1 MIRNYLK
8 IAWRSLWK
16 NKTASIINIAG
27 LSVGMACCM
36 LIVLYLQHELSYDK
50 FHRNSDRIVRVIMEY
65 SFNGNPVSKG
75 NFTSSKVAPSF
86 KRNFP
91 EVEDGVRMSADGD
104 RLVKYG
110 EKSFTEKKFLYADPG
125 FFRIFDLNLLT
136 GNPAEVLKSPNTVVL
151 SQSTAKKYFGND
163 DPIGKVLF
171 VGSNETNFIVTGIA
185 EDCPSNS
192 QIKFDFLASFSSFGP
207 AQEETYFNANYTTYL
222 LLKDKNS
229 IVSLQAKIGPFMK
242 KEMMSDEGTYVNYEL
257 EPFTLVHL
265 YSPYDAF
272 EPNSNITYIY
282 IIAGI
287 ALLVLII
294 ACFTYINLSTAR
306 SIDRSKEVGIRKVS
320 GAFRSQ
326 IFLQFITES
335 LMITTVSLLFSF
347 ILVTA
352 VLPAFNQFSG
362 KSLQPSDLTQAG
374 VLAAAFLINFV
385 IAFAAGSYPAL
396 LLSKYQPVKVLKG
409 GFRNTSS
416 GLWLRQSLIIFQFVI
431 SIILVI
437 STIII
442 AAQMHYIQTKKLG
455 YNREH
460 LILLNLDYKIID
472 KVDVFKAEL
481 RNNRDILSVSSA
493 NCSPVNILGTY
504 FMKRSDMKS
513 GQEIHTW
520 GNFIDED
527 YLKTIDLQLVAGN
540 NFSKQDILNASQ
552 ADNSKN
558 VFCFIINESAARK
571 LGWKPEDA
579 IGKRMFLG
587 DHRPGEIKAVV
598 KDFHFA
604 SLHNPIEPL
613 VLFPGSRGSTLI
625 VKVTGNNLAQTISF
639 LKHRWK
645 QVAPSIPF
653 EYQFM
658 DEEFNQLYDSET
670 RTAQVFNIF
679 AAIAILLACL
689 GLFGLS
695 AYSARQRIKEVGIRK
710 TLGASVGNITLLLSN
725 SFLKLVLIA
734 FIIATPVAW
743 FAMNKWLQN
752 FTFRI
757 HISWWMFALAGISA
771 LLIAM
776 ITVSFQSIRAAAAN
790 PVKSL
795 RTE

>member
-1 MIRNYLK
+1 
-8 IAWRSLWK
+8 
-16 NKTASIINIAG
+16 
-27 LSVGMACCM
+27 
-36 LIVLYLQHELSYDK
+36 
-50 FHRNSDRIVRVIMEY
+50 
-65 SFNGNPVSKG
+65 
-75 NFTSSKVAPSF
+75 
-86 KRNFP
+86 
-91 EVEDGVRMSADGD
+91 
-104 RLVKYG
+104 
-110 EKSFTEKKFLYADPG
+110 
-125 FFRIFDLNLLT
+125 
-136 GNPAEVLKSPNTVVL
+136 
-151 SQSTAKKYFGND
+151 
-163 DPIGKVLF
+163 
-171 VGSNETNFIVTGIA
+171 
-185 EDCPSNS
+185 
-192 QIKFDFLASFSSFGP
+192 
-207 AQEETYFNANYTTYL
+207 
-222 LLKDKNS
+222 
-229 IVSLQAKIGPFMK
+229 
-242 KEMMSDEGTYVNYEL
+242 
-257 EPFTLVHL
+257 
-265 YSPYDAF
+265 
-272 EPNSNITYIY
+272 
-282 IIAGI
+282 
-287 ALLVLII
+287 
-294 ACFTYINLSTAR
+294 
-306 SIDRSKEVGIRKVS
+306 
-320 GAFRSQ
+320 
-326 IFLQFITES
+326 
-335 LMITTVSLLFSF
+335 
-347 ILVTA
+347 
-352 VLPAFNQFSG
+352 
-362 KSLQPSDLTQAG
+362 
-374 VLAAAFLINFV
+374 
-385 IAFAAGSYPAL
+385 
-396 LLSKYQPVKVLKG
+396 
-409 GFRNTSS
+409 
-416 GLWLRQSLIIFQFVI
+416 
-431 SIILVI
+431 
-437 STIII
+437 
-442 AAQMHYIQTKKLG
+442 MHYIQNKKLG
-455 YNREH
+455 YDREH

-504 FMKRSDMKS
+504 FMKRAEMKT

-520 GNFIDED
+520 GNFIDEE

-540 NFSKQDILNASQ
+540 DFSKQDILNASQ

-587 DHRPGEIKAVV
+587 DQRPGEIKAVV

-625 VKVTGNNLAQTISF
+625 VKVSGNNLAQTISF
-639 LKHRWK
+639 LKYKWK

-776 ITVSFQSIRAAAAN
+776 ITVSFQAIKAAVAN
-790 PVKSL
+790 PAKSL